1 MAKTRAEYMKEYR
14 ENNPG
19 KAYGNT
25 KRWREKHPELRYEGK
40 KRYYQKTINSVNS
53 RCRYT
58 VEEIEM
64 ILKHEIPDSELSKEL
79 GRSVGSI
86 QGARNRYKDKYEI
99 WNGIHAQVL
108 APKGTFEKIF
118 NDLESGDEE

>member
-1 MAKTRAEYMKEYR
+1 MAKTQAEYAKAYR
-14 ENNPG
+14 ERNPG
-19 KAYGNT
+19 RAYENN
-25 KRWREKHPELRYEGK
+25 KRWREKHPEMRHKGK

-53 RCRYT
+53 GCRYT
-58 VEEIEM
+58 VEELEK

-86 QGARNRYKDKYEI
+86 QLARNRYKDKYEI

-118 NDLESGDEE
+118 NDLESEEK

>member
-1 MAKTRAEYMKEYR
+1 MAKNRAEYMKEYR

-19 KAYGNT
+19 KAYENT

-53 RCRYT
+53 KCRYT

-86 QGARNRYKDKYEI
+86 QHVRNRYKDKYEI

-118 NDLESGDEE
+118 NDLESEVEE